1 MRSEGDRHG
10 VRGESD
16 KYGVR
21 CEDEGRVDRK
31 NSSLST
37 YMYFPRLKVYHKF
50 LAQVHIMYRC
60 IIHTNEHDST
70 QV

>member
-1 MRSEGDRHG
+1 MRSEGNRHG

-16 KYGVR
+16 RHGVR

-50 LAQVHIMYRC
+50 
-60 IIHTNEHDST
+60 
-70 QV
+70 

>member
-16 KYGVR
+16 KHGVR

-31 NSSLST
+31 KFFSF
-37 YMYFPRLKVYHKF
+37 YIYVFPTFKSVSQILDTSAYDV
-50 LAQVHIMYRC
+50 
-60 IIHTNEHDST
+60 
-70 QV
+70 